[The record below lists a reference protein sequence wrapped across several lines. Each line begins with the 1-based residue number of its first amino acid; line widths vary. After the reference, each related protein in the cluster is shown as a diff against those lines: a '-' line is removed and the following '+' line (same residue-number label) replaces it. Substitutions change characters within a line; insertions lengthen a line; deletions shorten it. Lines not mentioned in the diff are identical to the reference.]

1 MSCSVEDAQSRL
13 VMRISKEAYLKM
25 REHKNFPNV
34 LALYSFY
41 QYQAMR
47 QNSAKIRATVAFC
60 AKSLGWHTDNVRW
73 IKKTLV
79 NDGLIREISSN
90 KSTDGN
96 SYVLINFMEDHQDRT
111 WVL

>member
-1 MSCSVEDAQSRL
+1 MTGVEDSRL
-13 VMRISKEAYLKM
+13 VMRISKEDFLKM

-34 LALYSFY
+34 LALYTFY

-47 QNSAKIRATVAFC
+47 QQSNKIRATVNFC
-60 AKSLGWHTDNVRW
+60 AKSLGWAPDNIRW

-79 NDGLIREISSN
+79 ADGLIREISSN
-90 KSTDGN
+90 KSGDGN
-96 SYVLINFMEDHQDRT
+96 SYVIINYMEDHQNRT